1 MHSSQ
6 FQTLIKV
13 LQDGYI
19 SEFINLVDKFTE
31 NKPFCLTD
39 SINYNKFKN
48 LLERSYYDTL
58 SDALYKGRFD
68 KFSQLFNYSDK
79 LGIFIDAS
87 NIDVTG
93 IITKLHIEGLN
104 NGNRGR
110 IVELVSFFNKYN
122 LFERNFTS
130 EELKI
135 IQEIKEN
142 YQLLV
147 INLKDLFG
155 NVSDSLIYYV
165 CKMMPHDY
173 VVWLSENYSMLG
185 EYYNEDYPAR
195 VFVTNPNFLRNWT
208 DNFSQISCIY

>member
-1 MHSSQ
+1 MLSTQ
-6 FQTLIKV
+6 FQALLKK
-13 LQDGYI
+13 LKSGYI

-31 NKPFCLTD
+31 NKPSCIPD
-39 SINYNKFKN
+39 SENYDKFRTR
-48 LLERSYYDTL
+48 LERNYYRVL
-58 SDALYKGRFD
+58 SDRLASGEFD
-68 KFSQLFNYSDK
+68 KFIQLFNYSDK
-79 LGIFIDAS
+79 LGIFMDVS
-87 NIDVTG
+87 NIDVAG

-142 YQLLV
+142 HKLLAV
-147 INLKDLFG
+147 NLKDLFG

-173 VVWLSENYSMLG
+173 LVWLGENYSGRGFIM
-185 EYYNEDYPAR
+185 
-195 VFVTNPNFLRNWT
+195 NPNSLRNWT
-208 DNFSQISCIY
+208 DYFSIYGLIVRNLGFSFIS